1 MRYERFCRAHVRR
14 ILRAARWDS
23 TIAVYVYDEE
33 GFTGNDQNEKD
44 IINTIF
50 DLDESFIKFVD
61 LTTGKTQGCIFIV
74 LDYDREP
81 GEIVSDYTANRYTE
95 FLITK
100 AESKL

>member
-1 MRYERFCRAHVRR
+1 MRHLKQCRALVRR

-33 GFTGNDQNEKD
+33 GFTGNDQNETD

-50 DLDESFIKFVD
+50 DLDESFVKFVD

-100 AESKL
+100 AESKI

>member
-33 GFTGNDQNEKD
+33 GFTGNDQNETD

-81 GEIVSDYTANRYTE
+81 AEIVSDYTANRYTE
-95 FLITK
+95 FLINK

>member
-23 TIAVYVYDEE
+23 TIAVYVYDDE
-33 GFTGNDQNEKD
+33 GFTGNEQNEKD
-44 IINTIF
+44 IIDTIF
-50 DLDESFIKFVD
+50 NMDESFVKFVD

-74 LDYDREP
+74 LDYDTEP
-81 GEIVSDYTANRYTE
+81 GEIVSDYTDNRYTE
-95 FLITK
+95 FLINK

>member
-1 MRYERFCRAHVRR
+1 MKHLKPCRAFVRR

-33 GFTGNDQNEKD
+33 GFTGNDQNETD

-50 DLDESFIKFVD
+50 DLDESFVKFVD

-100 AESKL
+100 AESKI

>member
-1 MRYERFCRAHVRR
+1 MKHLKQCRALVRR

-33 GFTGNDQNEKD
+33 GFTGNDQNETD

-50 DLDESFIKFVD
+50 DLDESFVKFVD

-100 AESKL
+100 AESKI